1 MNTDVLFIH
10 PGNYQKTYQG
20 LSGGYTAISTP
31 VWSLLLA
38 DYVRQKGY
46 SVGIYDTNVEGWDAS
61 IIDKYNPD
69 LIVIMVYGH
78 QPSASTQTMP
88 AAIKIIDDLKESYKD
103 IPVAI
108 GGSHPS
114 ALPEK
119 TMGEVNADFVIQG
132 EGVYTIEGLI
142 KNIKGKLLAK
152 DIPGL
157 WYRENGGIRFTTP
170 ASIVKDLDDELS
182 SYAWDL
188 LSSLDNYRAHNMH
201 CFQDFEKSKRN
212 GFSDVR
218 SPYVTLYTSLGCP
231 FDCSF
236 CMINDLF
243 GGQRIRYWSVETV
256 MKWIDELVSKHNI
269 KNIRFDD
276 ELFVLNPKR
285 VEQLCDAVI
294 KRGYDLNIMVYA
306 RVDTINESILE
317 KMAKAGIT
325 WVCLGIEAGGERVRK
340 SVNKSIK
347 INIED
352 VVGAIRKYG
361 INVLGNYMFGLP
373 EDNMET
379 MQQTLDLAI
388 KLNCEFVNFYSVM
401 AYPGSRLF
409 KVAEEKDLPDSWD
422 GYSQHSLEAKP
433 LPTRYLS
440 ASEVLQFRDN
450 AFNEYFSNE
459 RYLKMIKENFG
470 EEVYKYII
478 EMTKVKLRRRLLD
491 N

>member
-1 MNTDVLFIH
+1 
-10 PGNYQKTYQG
+10 
-20 LSGGYTAISTP
+20 
-31 VWSLLLA
+31 
-38 DYVRQKGY
+38 
-46 SVGIYDTNVEGWDAS
+46 
-61 IIDKYNPD
+61 
-69 LIVIMVYGH
+69 
-78 QPSASTQTMP
+78 
-88 AAIKIIDDLKESYKD
+88 
-103 IPVAI
+103 
-108 GGSHPS
+108 
-114 ALPEK
+114 
-119 TMGEVNADFVIQG
+119 
-132 EGVYTIEGLI
+132 
-142 KNIKGKLLAK
+142 
-152 DIPGL
+152 
-157 WYRENGGIRFTTP
+157 
-170 ASIVKDLDDELS
+170 
-182 SYAWDL
+182 
-188 LSSLDNYRAHNMH
+188 
-201 CFQDFEKSKRN
+201 
-212 GFSDVR
+212 
-218 SPYVTLYTSLGCP
+218 
-231 FDCSF
+231 
-236 CMINDLF
+236 
-243 GGQRIRYWSVETV
+243 
-256 MKWIDELVSKHNI
+256 
-269 KNIRFDD
+269 
-276 ELFVLNPKR
+276 
-285 VEQLCDAVI
+285 
-294 KRGYDLNIMVYA
+294 
-306 RVDTINESILE
+306 
-317 KMAKAGIT
+317 MAKAGIT

>member
-1 MNTDVLFIH
+1 
-10 PGNYQKTYQG
+10 
-20 LSGGYTAISTP
+20 
-31 VWSLLLA
+31 
-38 DYVRQKGY
+38 
-46 SVGIYDTNVEGWDAS
+46 
-61 IIDKYNPD
+61 
-69 LIVIMVYGH
+69 
-78 QPSASTQTMP
+78 
-88 AAIKIIDDLKESYKD
+88 
-103 IPVAI
+103 
-108 GGSHPS
+108 
-114 ALPEK
+114 
-119 TMGEVNADFVIQG
+119 
-132 EGVYTIEGLI
+132 
-142 KNIKGKLLAK
+142 
-152 DIPGL
+152 
-157 WYRENGGIRFTTP
+157 
-170 ASIVKDLDDELS
+170 
-182 SYAWDL
+182 
-188 LSSLDNYRAHNMH
+188 
-201 CFQDFEKSKRN
+201 
-212 GFSDVR
+212 
-218 SPYVTLYTSLGCP
+218 
-231 FDCSF
+231 
-236 CMINDLF
+236 MINDLF

-325 WVCLGIEAGGERVRK
+325 WVCLGIEAGGERGRK

-409 KVAEEKDLPDSWD
+409 KVAEGKDLPDSWD

-450 AFNEYFSNE
+450 AFNEYFSNK

-478 EMTKVKLRRRLLD
+478 EMTKVKLKRRLLD